1 MDLNGVS
8 LLTIIGLCKCTS
20 LLLVLTQIKTLPIKK
35 KCFLFNLFIFDEA
48 SCSKRFKINFRVF
61 AKRWILGPLSIV
73 ASVFVNPCS
82 PFDAI
87 TAYRSEKVLTFFCV
101 CTKSREQLRSITET
115 LIVVA
120 YFISRKQSVYR
131 CIVKVDQLG
140 QLSAGN
146 NLRLFFC
153 IFKQVAAITKTHF
166 VG

>member
-20 LLLVLTQIKTLPIKK
+20 LLLVLTQIKTPIKK

-61 AKRWILGPLSIV
+61 AKCWILGPLSIV

-87 TAYRSEKVLTFFCV
+87 AAYRSEKVLTVFYV

-120 YFISRKQSVYR
+120 YFISRK
-131 CIVKVDQLG
+131 
-140 QLSAGN
+140 
-146 NLRLFFC
+146 
-153 IFKQVAAITKTHF
+153 
-166 VG
+166 